1 MTTAAKETHGADED
15 PRIQASLQQL
25 NGLLVPGETLQ
36 AYAVQSRLFALTKR
50 RLLVGA
56 STGRLLVLRRNLL
69 GGFHLT
75 DLRWQDLKDV
85 KLNAG
90 IFGADLTVT
99 TLDQADLA
107 SQDRTAGLFLL
118 TGLRKTQAQDVYRIC
133 QAQEQQWREKR
144 RVRDLEEL
152 RAKSGG
158 LQLGGAGG
166 LGGVAGGESGAGGA
180 DAVERLKAAKE
191 MLANGL
197 ITDSE
202 FEAIKAKVVSG
213 L

>member
-1 MTTAAKETHGADED
+1 MTAAPNQTHGADED
-15 PRIQASLQQL
+15 ARVQAALEQL

-36 AYAVQSRLFALTKR
+36 AHAVQRRLFALTGR
-50 RLLVGA
+50 RVLVGA

-69 GGFHLT
+69 GGFHLS

-85 KLNAG
+85 KLNVG

-107 SQDRTAGLFLL
+107 TQDRTAGVFQLA
-118 TGLRKTQAQDVYRIC
+118 GLRKAQAQGVYRIC

-166 LGGVAGGESGAGGA
+166 VSGVVGAAGGA
-180 DAVERLKAAKE
+180 DAVERLKAAKD

-197 ITDSE
+197 ITDAE

>member
-1 MTTAAKETHGADED
+1 MTAAAKEAHGAGED
-15 PRIQASLQQL
+15 ARVQAALEQL
-25 NGLLVPGETLQ
+25 TGLLVPGETLQ

-50 RLLVGA
+50 RFLVGA
-56 STGRLLVLRRNLL
+56 SSGRLLVLHRNLL
-69 GGFHLT
+69 GGFRLS

-85 KLNAG
+85 KLNVG
-90 IFGADLTVT
+90 IFGAELTVA

-107 SQDRTAGLFLL
+107 SQDRTAGVFVL
-118 TGLRKTQAQDVYRIC
+118 TGLRKAQAQGVYRIC

-158 LQLGGAGG
+158 LQFGGGVGGVGGAGT
-166 LGGVAGGESGAGGA
+166 AGGG
-180 DAVERLKAAKE
+180 DAVERLKAAKD
-191 MLANGL
+191 MLTNGL
-197 ITDSE
+197 ITDAE

>member
-15 PRIQASLQQL
+15 PRIQTALQQL

-69 GGFHLT
+69 GGFHLS

-107 SQDRTAGLFLL
+107 SQDRTAGMFLL

-166 LGGVAGGESGAGGA
+166 LGGVAGGGSGAGGA

>member
-1 MTTAAKETHGADED
+1 MTAAAKEAHGAGED
-15 PRIQASLQQL
+15 ARVQAALEQL
-25 NGLLVPGETLQ
+25 TGLLVPGETLQ

-50 RLLVGA
+50 RFLVGA
-56 STGRLLVLRRNLL
+56 SSGRLLVLHRNLL
-69 GGFHLT
+69 GGFRLS

-85 KLNAG
+85 KLNVG
-90 IFGADLTVT
+90 IFGAELTVA

-107 SQDRTAGLFLL
+107 SQDRTAGVFVL
-118 TGLRKTQAQDVYRIC
+118 TGLRKAQAQGVYRIC

-158 LQLGGAGG
+158 LQFGGGVGGVTGAGTT
-166 LGGVAGGESGAGGA
+166 GGG
-180 DAVERLKAAKE
+180 DAVERLKAAKD

-197 ITDSE
+197 ITDAE

>member
-36 AYAVQSRLFALTKR
+36 AYAVQNRLFALTKR

-107 SQDRTAGLFLL
+107 SQDRTAGMFLL

-158 LQLGGAGG
+158 LQLG
-166 LGGVAGGESGAGGA
+166 VAGGPSGAIGGASGA

>member
-15 PRIQASLQQL
+15 PRIQASLEQL

-107 SQDRTAGLFLL
+107 SQDRTAGMFLL

-166 LGGVAGGESGAGGA
+166 LGGVAAGAGGA

>member
-1 MTTAAKETHGADED
+1 MTAAVKETLGADED
-15 PRIQASLQQL
+15 PRVQAALEQL

-56 STGRLLVLRRNLL
+56 STGRLLVLHRNLV
-69 GGFHLT
+69 GGFRLA

-85 KLNAG
+85 KLNVG

-107 SQDRTAGLFLL
+107 SQDRTAGVLLL
-118 TGLRKTQAQDVYRIC
+118 TGLRKTQAQSVYRIC

-158 LQLGGAGG
+158 LQLGASVGGVGGAG
-166 LGGVAGGESGAGGA
+166 VASG
-180 DAVERLKAAKE
+180 DAVERLKAAKD

-197 ITDSE
+197 ITDAE

>member
-1 MTTAAKETHGADED
+1 MTAAPNQTHGADED
-15 PRIQASLQQL
+15 ARVQAALEQL

-36 AYAVQSRLFALTKR
+36 AYAVQRRLFALTGR
-50 RLLVGA
+50 RVLVGA

-69 GGFHLT
+69 GGFHLS

-85 KLNAG
+85 KLNVG

-107 SQDRTAGLFLL
+107 TQDRTAGVFQLA
-118 TGLRKTQAQDVYRIC
+118 GLRKAQAQGVYRIC

-158 LQLGGAGG
+158 LQRGGAGG
-166 LGGVAGGESGAGGA
+166 VSGVVGAAGGA
-180 DAVERLKAAKE
+180 DAVERLKAAKD

-197 ITDSE
+197 ITDAE

>member
-1 MTTAAKETHGADED
+1 MTAAPNQIQAADED
-15 PRIQASLQQL
+15 GRIQAALEQL
-25 NGLLVPGETLQ
+25 NGLLVPGEILQ
-36 AYAVQSRLFALTKR
+36 AHAVQRRLFALTSR
-50 RLLVGA
+50 RVLVGA
-56 STGRLLVLRRNLL
+56 SSGRLLVLRRNLL
-69 GGFHLT
+69 GGFHLS

-85 KLNAG
+85 KLNVG

-107 SQDRTAGLFLL
+107 TQDRTAGTFVL
-118 TGLRKTQAQDVYRIC
+118 TGLRKAQAQAVYRIC

-144 RVRDLEEL
+144 RVRDIEEL

-158 LQLGGAGG
+158 LQLGGAGV
-166 LGGVAGGESGAGGA
+166 GGVSGLAAGGVE
-180 DAVERLKAAKE
+180 AVERLKAAKE

-197 ITDSE
+197 ITDAE

>member
-1 MTTAAKETHGADED
+1 MTAAPNQTQGADED
-15 PRIQASLQQL
+15 ARVQAALEQL

-36 AYAVQSRLFALTKR
+36 AYAVQRRLFALTGR

-69 GGFHLT
+69 GGFHLS

-85 KLNAG
+85 KLNVG

-107 SQDRTAGLFLL
+107 TQDRTAGVFQLA
-118 TGLRKTQAQDVYRIC
+118 GLRKAQAQGVYRIC

-158 LQLGGAGG
+158 LQLGGAGAVS
-166 LGGVAGGESGAGGA
+166 GVAGAAGGA
-180 DAVERLKAAKE
+180 DAVERLKAAKD

-197 ITDSE
+197 ITDAE

>member
-1 MTTAAKETHGADED
+1 MTAAPNQTYGADED
-15 PRIQASLQQL
+15 ARVQAALEQL

-36 AYAVQSRLFALTKR
+36 AYAVQRRLFALTGR
-50 RLLVGA
+50 RVLVGA

-69 GGFHLT
+69 GGFHLS

-85 KLNAG
+85 KLNVG

-107 SQDRTAGLFLL
+107 TQDRTAGVFQLA
-118 TGLRKTQAQDVYRIC
+118 GLRKAQAQGVYRIC

-166 LGGVAGGESGAGGA
+166 VTGVAGAVGGA
-180 DAVERLKAAKE
+180 DAVERLKAAKD

-197 ITDSE
+197 ITDAE

>member
-107 SQDRTAGLFLL
+107 SQDRTSGMFLL

-197 ITDSE
+197 ISDSE

>member
-1 MTTAAKETHGADED
+1 MTAAPNQTHGADED
-15 PRIQASLQQL
+15 ARVQAALEQL

-36 AYAVQSRLFALTKR
+36 AYAVQRRLFALTGR

-69 GGFHLT
+69 GGFHLS

-85 KLNAG
+85 KLNVG

-107 SQDRTAGLFLL
+107 TQDRTAGVVQLA
-118 TGLRKTQAQDVYRIC
+118 GLRKAQAQGVYRIC

-166 LGGVAGGESGAGGA
+166 VSGLAGAAGGA
-180 DAVERLKAAKE
+180 DAVERLKAAKD

-197 ITDSE
+197 ITDAE

>member
-15 PRIQASLQQL
+15 PRIQTALQQL

-69 GGFHLT
+69 GGFHLS

-107 SQDRTAGLFLL
+107 SQDRTAAMFLL

-166 LGGVAGGESGAGGA
+166 LGGVAGGGSGAGGA

>member
-1 MTTAAKETHGADED
+1 MTAVPSQTHGAEED
-15 PRIQASLQQL
+15 ARVQAALEQL

-36 AYAVQSRLFALTKR
+36 AYAVQRRLFALSSR
-50 RLLVGA
+50 RILVGA

-69 GGFHLT
+69 GGFHLS

-85 KLNAG
+85 KLNVG

-107 SQDRTAGLFLL
+107 TQDRTAGVFQLP
-118 TGLRKTQAQDVYRIC
+118 GLRKAQAQGVYRIC

-166 LGGVAGGESGAGGA
+166 VSGVAGAAGGA
-180 DAVERLKAAKE
+180 DAVERLKAAKD

-197 ITDSE
+197 ITDAE

>member
-1 MTTAAKETHGADED
+1 MTAAPNQTHGADED
-15 PRIQASLQQL
+15 ARVQAALEQL

-36 AYAVQSRLFALTKR
+36 AYAVQRRLFALTGR
-50 RLLVGA
+50 RVLVGA

-69 GGFHLT
+69 GGFHLS
-75 DLRWQDLKDV
+75 DLRWQDLQDV
-85 KLNAG
+85 KLNVG

-107 SQDRTAGLFLL
+107 TQDRTAGVFQLA
-118 TGLRKTQAQDVYRIC
+118 GLRKAQAQGVYRIC

-166 LGGVAGGESGAGGA
+166 VSGVAGAAGGA
-180 DAVERLKAAKE
+180 DAVERLKAAKD

-197 ITDSE
+197 ITDAE

>member
-1 MTTAAKETHGADED
+1 MTAAPNQTHGADED
-15 PRIQASLQQL
+15 SRIQAALGQL

-36 AYAVQSRLFALTKR
+36 AYAVQRRLFALGSR
-50 RLLVGA
+50 RVVVGA

-69 GGFHLT
+69 GGFHLS

-85 KLNAG
+85 KLNVG
-90 IFGADLTVT
+90 IFGADLAVT

-107 SQDRTAGLFLL
+107 TQDRAAGTFLL
-118 TGLRKTQAQDVYRIC
+118 TGLRKEQAQSVYRIC

-166 LGGVAGGESGAGGA
+166 VSGVAGAAGGA
-180 DAVERLKAAKE
+180 DAVERLKAAKD

-197 ITDSE
+197 ITDAE

>member
-107 SQDRTAGLFLL
+107 SQDRTAGMFLL

-158 LQLGGAGG
+158 LQLGGSGG
-166 LGGVAGGESGAGGA
+166 LGGVAGGGSGAGGA

>member
-107 SQDRTAGLFLL
+107 SQDHTAGMFLL

-166 LGGVAGGESGAGGA
+166 LGGVAGGGSGAGGA

>member
-1 MTTAAKETHGADED
+1 MTAAVKETHGADED
-15 PRIQASLQQL
+15 SRVQTAMAQL

-36 AYAVQSRLFALTKR
+36 AYAVQRRLFALTKR

-56 STGRLLVLRRNLL
+56 STGRLLVLHRGLL
-69 GGFHLT
+69 GGFRLT

-85 KLNAG
+85 RLNAG

-107 SQDRTAGLFLL
+107 SQDQSAGTFVL
-118 TGLRKTQAQDVYRIC
+118 TGLRKEQAQGVYRIC

-158 LQLGGAGG
+158 LQLSGAGG
-166 LGGVAGGESGAGGA
+166 LGGSVGGPAGGA
-180 DAVERLKAAKE
+180 DAIERLKAAKE

-202 FEAIKAKVVSG
+202 FEALKAKVVSG

>member
-1 MTTAAKETHGADED
+1 MTAAPNQTQGADED
-15 PRIQASLQQL
+15 ARVQAALEQL

-36 AYAVQSRLFALTKR
+36 AYAVQRRLFALTGCR
-50 RLLVGA
+50 VLVGA

-69 GGFHLT
+69 GGFHLS

-85 KLNAG
+85 KLNVG

-107 SQDRTAGLFLL
+107 TQDRTAGVFQLA
-118 TGLRKTQAQDVYRIC
+118 GLRKAQAQGVYRIC

-166 LGGVAGGESGAGGA
+166 VSGVAGAAGGA
-180 DAVERLKAAKE
+180 DAVERLKAAKD

-197 ITDSE
+197 ITDAE

>member
-1 MTTAAKETHGADED
+1 MTAAAKESHGADED
-15 PRIQASLQQL
+15 SRVQAALEQL

-36 AYAVQSRLFALTKR
+36 AYAVQSRLFALAKR

-56 STGRLLVLRRNLL
+56 SSGRLLVLHRNLL
-69 GGFHLT
+69 GGFRLS

-85 KLNAG
+85 KLNVG

-107 SQDRTAGLFLL
+107 SQDRTAGVFLL
-118 TGLRKTQAQDVYRIC
+118 TGLRKAQAQGVYRIC

-158 LQLGGAGG
+158 LQFGGGVGGVGGAGTT
-166 LGGVAGGESGAGGA
+166 GGG
-180 DAVERLKAAKE
+180 DAVERLKAAKD

-197 ITDSE
+197 ITDAE

>member
-107 SQDRTAGLFLL
+107 SQDRTAGMFLL

-166 LGGVAGGESGAGGA
+166 LGGVAAGAGGA

>member
-1 MTTAAKETHGADED
+1 MTALPSQTHGADED
-15 PRIQASLQQL
+15 ARVQAALEQL

-36 AYAVQSRLFALTKR
+36 AYAVQRRLFALTGR

-69 GGFHLT
+69 GGFHLS

-85 KLNAG
+85 KLNVG

-107 SQDRTAGLFLL
+107 TQDRTAGVFQLA
-118 TGLRKTQAQDVYRIC
+118 GLRKAQAQGVYRIC

-166 LGGVAGGESGAGGA
+166 VSGVAGAAGSA
-180 DAVERLKAAKE
+180 DAVERLKAAKD

-197 ITDSE
+197 ITDAE

>member
-107 SQDRTAGLFLL
+107 SEDRTAGLFLL

>member
-107 SQDRTAGLFLL
+107 SQDRTSGMFLL

-158 LQLGGAGG
+158 LQLGGTAG

-197 ITDSE
+197 ISDSE

>member
-1 MTTAAKETHGADED
+1 MTAAVKETHGADED
-15 PRIQASLQQL
+15 PRIQTAMSQL

-36 AYAVQSRLFALTKR
+36 AHAVQRRLFALTKR
-50 RLLVGA
+50 RVLVGA
-56 STGRLLVLRRNLL
+56 SSGRLLVLHRWLL
-69 GGFHLT
+69 GGFSLT

-107 SQDRTAGLFLL
+107 SQDRAAGTFLL
-118 TGLRKTQAQDVYRIC
+118 TGLRKEQAQGVYRIC

-166 LGGVAGGESGAGGA
+166 LGGVAGGGAGGA

-197 ITDSE
+197 ITDAE
-202 FEAIKAKVVSG
+202 FEALKAKVVSG